1 MPMTRKRHTAKK
13 KQWENHPVKPAET
26 TPTQSVS
33 SPAPSQP
40 EPLAPTAPHSA
51 HAAVPDVHPLM
62 AEVQSFLSR
71 RDELARKLS
80 EEIEVTEKKLA
91 ELRSTLASLFPD
103 GGSNGQSDRK
113 AKKKTKG

>member
-1 MPMTRKRHTAKK
+1 
-13 KQWENHPVKPAET
+13 
-26 TPTQSVS
+26 
-33 SPAPSQP
+33 
-40 EPLAPTAPHSA
+40 
-51 HAAVPDVHPLM
+51 M

-113 AKKKTKG
+113 AKKKTKGSNREAKSESAPGTEPVLPKEAAG